1 MTTQIDTIRIPTIDI
16 EPVICEIEWLQ
27 DELGETAMDTIYAI
41 EDQAG
46 DYLSCDDEDHVT
58 VLRLERDHATVVRRV
73 MDQIALEFDIDISA
87 GILGVEPGWHE
98 AEPLASTAGE
108 VAK

>member
-1 MTTQIDTIRIPTIDI
+1 MHTETVRISTIDI

-27 DELGETAMDTIYAI
+27 DELGEIAMDTIYAI

-58 VLRLERDHATVVRRV
+58 ELRLEPDHATVVRRV
-73 MDQIALEFDIDISA
+73 MDQIALEADLP
-87 GILGVEPGWHE
+87 GPILGVNG
-98 AEPLASTAGE
+98 
-108 VAK
+108 